1 MVHDLRYARRD
12 DGRRVLKSVLVIV
25 PFSEIMEEL
34 ETSSIFL
41 EEMSGMGAKELVEFF
56 FASWTRAIDVPTGKL
71 SDYEDT
77 EWKLRNIRLMA
88 YDVMMANLEK
98 STTDPKKAILL
109 HHEWELG
116 FRHVWNLL
124 SSEII
129 AMLNTITPDADDVL
143 PEVKF
148 HAWLAKDLVLELP
161 GHYLGK

>member
-1 MVHDLRYARRD
+1 MARELQYAWRD
-12 DGRRVLKSVLVIV
+12 DGRRVLKSVRVIV

-34 ETSSIFL
+34 EASSIFL
-41 EEMSGMGAKELVEFF
+41 EEISGMGAKELVEFF
-56 FASWTRAIDVPTGKL
+56 FASWSRVIDEPTGKL
-71 SDYEDT
+71 SDYEGA

-98 STTDPKKAILL
+98 NTADPKKAIQM

-129 AMLNTITPDADDVL
+129 AMLNTITPNADDVL

-161 GHYLGK
+161 GRYLGK